1 MASNI
6 NTSNIDAT
14 FPVQGKDNPSQGFRD
29 NFSYINIALDTAAS
43 EITALQA
50 NPVGVTIATTT
61 ATGVVK
67 IGNGVSVALDG
78 TISVSSTATNIAGG
92 LQGDIPIQTASGKT
106 SFIAPGTS
114 GSVLV
119 MGTTTATWQTSLTL
133 GNNLYAGG
141 TIISA
146 NPIVSPSNIGA
157 FSYGTLGYNDINIVA
172 SYASTSTT
180 YNQMVLQN
188 ASTSSTASTNFN
200 VSNNQATS
208 ATFFGEFGIN
218 SSNFSGVGSFSQSN
232 NVYLAAA
239 SSDLVI
245 GTYSS
250 NAVRVNI
257 NSSST
262 DAMVISNSGTV
273 TIASNLYV
281 NGAAV
286 TTASGWLTYVP
297 NILGESATGFTV
309 TNATFV
315 YNKLSSNT
323 VHFRLQFSAAAF
335 TSTGGILVSVPIAP
349 QGTPAFSG
357 VNTSTSYMVSALWNG
372 TNLRVMKYDGT
383 TPLSNSSQNF
393 SITGSYQY

>member
-141 TIISA
+141 TII
-146 NPIVSPSNIGA
+146 
-157 FSYGTLGYNDINIVA
+157 
-172 SYASTSTT
+172 
-180 YNQMVLQN
+180 
-188 ASTSSTASTNFN
+188 
-200 VSNNQATS
+200 
-208 ATFFGEFGIN
+208 
-218 SSNFSGVGSFSQSN
+218 
-232 NVYLAAA
+232 
-239 SSDLVI
+239 
-245 GTYSS
+245 
-250 NAVRVNI
+250 
-257 NSSST
+257 
-262 DAMVISNSGTV
+262 
-273 TIASNLYV
+273 
-281 NGAAV
+281 
-286 TTASGWLTYVP
+286 
-297 NILGESATGFTV
+297 
-309 TNATFV
+309 
-315 YNKLSSNT
+315 
-323 VHFRLQFSAAAF
+323 
-335 TSTGGILVSVPIAP
+335 
-349 QGTPAFSG
+349 
-357 VNTSTSYMVSALWNG
+357 
-372 TNLRVMKYDGT
+372 
-383 TPLSNSSQNF
+383 
-393 SITGSYQY
+393 

>member
-119 MGTTTATWQTSLTL
+119 MGTTTATWQTSLSL

-146 NPIVSPSNIGA
+146 NPIVSSSNIGA
-157 FSYGTLGYNDINIVA
+157 FSYGTLGYSDINIVA

-188 ASTSSTASTNFN
+188 NSTSSTASTNFN
-200 VSNNQATS
+200 VSNNQATPS
-208 ATFFGEFGIN
+208 TFFGEFGIN
-218 SSNFSGVGSFSQSN
+218 SPNFSGVGSFSQSN

-257 NSSST
+257 NNSST

-297 NILGESATGFTV
+297 TISGESATGFTV

-357 VNTSTSYMVSALWNG
+357 VNTSTSYMVNALWNG

>member
-119 MGTTTATWQTSLTL
+119 MGTTTATWQTSLSL

-146 NPIVSPSNIGA
+146 NPIVSSSNIGA
-157 FSYGTLGYNDINIVA
+157 FSYGTLGYSDINIVA

-188 ASTSSTASTNFN
+188 NSTSSTASTNFN
-200 VSNNQATS
+200 VSNNQATPS
-208 ATFFGEFGIN
+208 TFFGEFGIN

-257 NSSST
+257 NNSST

-297 NILGESATGFTV
+297 TISGESATGFTV

>member
-146 NPIVSPSNIGA
+146 NPIVSSSNIGA
-157 FSYGTLGYNDINIVA
+157 FSYGTLGYSDINIVA

-188 ASTSSTASTNFN
+188 NSTSSTASTNFN
-200 VSNNQATS
+200 VSNNQATPS
-208 ATFFGEFGIN
+208 TFFGEFGIN